1 MCQASKKWDEILYRY
16 NSNNR
21 MMMMMMMLLLTMAPK
36 GEQETL

>member
-1 MCQASKKWDEILYRY
+1 MCQASEKWDEILYRY

-21 MMMMMMMLLLTMAPK
+21 MMMMMMLLLKMAPK